1 MLKYFCKRVIM
12 MFPIILGISFI
23 IFSILN
29 LTPGDPV
36 TIILGDTATP
46 EAKEALREQL
56 GLNGGFFVRYFR
68 YVINALHGNFGQSY
82 RSGLP
87 VIEELMARIPVT
99 FRLSIVGIGIV
110 ICIGIPIGI
119 ISAIRQY
126 SLLDNVCVAG
136 ALIIASM
143 PVFWLGLML
152 IMIFSLKLNMFPAT
166 GTGTWK
172 NYVLP
177 AITNSA
183 IGVATL
189 VRMTRSSMLE
199 SMRQDYIRTAKA
211 KGAGEA
217 GIVIKHALK
226 NALLPIVTIIG
237 TNFAIM
243 LSGAMITE
251 TVFALPG
258 LGSLIVTGVRQ
269 KDTPVV
275 IAAVIFIAVAI
286 SVINLIV
293 DIIYTIIDPRLK
305 STLR

>member
-1 MLKYFCKRVIM
+1 

>member
-1 MLKYFCKRVIM
+1 M